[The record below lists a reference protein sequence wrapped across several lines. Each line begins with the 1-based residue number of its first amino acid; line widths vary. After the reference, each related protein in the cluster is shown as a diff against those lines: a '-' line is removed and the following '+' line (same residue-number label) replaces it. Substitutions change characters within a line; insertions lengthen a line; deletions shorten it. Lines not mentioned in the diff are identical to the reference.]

1 MIATDWHNIQ
11 KGKIILD
18 NGYEIDVSNITAEM
32 SCSYDNPSEFSFSGT
47 IQNISKKDDTVEK
60 LYSIS
65 VTFNSGKQE
74 YEYLISGE
82 GFSKLHHGDNIYILN
97 ESGYDYK
104 NAVVTVVGLH
114 YEPSD
119 EATRSIV
126 AFVVKS
132 ALELPRGSGWIDSD
146 YLRKR
151 PGRWEQ
157 AHDWVN
163 EKFSDLKISD
173 NFKQWAAT
181 TSTITGTTS
190 NSNFEVSTL
199 SDRINSLEKPEKPY
213 TDKNNTI
220 DYNKGDDNMNIFGN
234 IEFGKVAHRNTYA
247 MTLKGLAY
255 LRSDG
260 TGERQKA
267 SYVQYDPKTESIE
280 DVTPFV
286 LDSMDAR
293 DFVYKMPVATSAV
306 KKGDIILDCSN
317 PVFVKEVKGS
327 TLTVVEPYSCEVKT
341 ILAAKNAF
349 GFNFVTKIVNLM
361 DSFNVANSA
370 NAENPFGN
378 ILPLMLLSKDND
390 MGDMLPLMLM
400 SNGEFNNKDLM
411 SNPMMMYFLMKDGKS
426 NDMLPLLFMSNS
438 GLFGAP
444 EKETSNEE
452 V

>member
-1 MIATDWHNIQ
+1 MIATDWHNIRT
-11 KGKIILD
+11 GKVILD

-32 SCSYDNPSEFSFSGT
+32 SCSYDNPSEEFSFSGT
-47 IQNISKKDDTVEK
+47 IKTITRKEDKVEK
-60 LYSIS
+60 LHSIS
-65 VTFNSGKQE
+65 VRFNGGYSK
-74 YEYLISGE
+74 YEYLINEE
-82 GFSKLHHGDNIYILN
+82 GFSKLRGGGKIQILN

-104 NAVVTVVGLH
+104 NAVVEVL
-114 YEPSD
+114 ERNSQPS
-119 EATRSIV
+119 EAATRRIV
-126 AFVVKS
+126 AFVVVDGGY
-132 ALELPRGSGWIDSD
+132 LPRGEYWRDSDFCRCNPKKQLKIDSWIDEKCSD
-146 YLRKR
+146 ITIR
-151 PGRWEQ
+151 
-157 AHDWVN
+157 N
-163 EKFSDLKISD
+163 
-173 NFKQWAAT
+173 NFKQWTTT
-181 TSTITGTTS
+181 TSTITGTAS
-190 NSNFEVSTL
+190 NANFEVSTL
-199 SDRINSLEKPEKPY
+199 SDRIDSLEKLH

-220 DYNKGDDNMNIFGN
+220 DYNKGDDKVNIFGN
-234 IEFGKVAHRNTYA
+234 IEFGKVNHRNTYA

-260 TGERQKA
+260 TGEKQKVA
-267 SYVQYDPKTESIE
+267 YVQYDPKTESIE

-286 LDSMDAR
+286 LDNMDAR

-317 PVFVKEVKGS
+317 PVFVKEVKDS
-327 TLTVVEPYSCEVKT
+327 TLTVVDPYSCEVKT

-378 ILPLMLLSKDND
+378 ILPLMLLSKDSD
-390 MGDMLPLMLM
+390 MNDMLPLLFM
-400 SNGEFNNKDLM
+400 SNGNFKSENLM

-444 EKETSNEE
+444 AKETSNEE

>member
-1 MIATDWHNIQ
+1 MIATDWHNIRD
-11 KGKIILD
+11 GKIILD

-32 SCSYDNPSEFSFSGT
+32 SCSYDDPSEFSFSGT
-47 IQNISKKDDTVEK
+47 VKNITKKDDTVEK

-65 VTFNSGKQE
+65 VIFNSGKQE

-82 GFSKLHHGDNIYILN
+82 GFLKLHRGDNIYILN
-97 ESGYDYK
+97 ELGYDYK
-104 NAVVTVVGLH
+104 NAVVTVAGMH

-119 EATRSIV
+119 EATRTIV
-126 AFVVKS
+126 AFVAKS
-132 ALELPRGSGWIDSD
+132 ALELPRGSGWVDSNFTKANPKKQVEIDSWID
-146 YLRKR
+146 
-151 PGRWEQ
+151 
-157 AHDWVN
+157 
-163 EKFSDLKISD
+163 EKCSDITISD
-173 NFKQWAAT
+173 NFKKWAA
-181 TSTITGTTS
+181 SSATITSATTRIGA
-190 NSNFEVSTL
+190 EVSAL
-199 SDRINSLEKPEKPY
+199 SDSIEKMCCN
-213 TDKNNTI
+213 KNN
-220 DYNKGDDNMNIFGN
+220 DNDKGDDKVNIFGN
-234 IEFGKVAHRNTYA
+234 IEFGKVNHRNTYA

-260 TGERQKA
+260 TGERQKVA
-267 SYVQYDPKTESIE
+267 YVQYDPKTESIE

-327 TLTVVEPYSCEVKT
+327 TLTVVDPYSCEVKT

-349 GFNFVTKIVNLM
+349 GFNFVTKIVSLM

-370 NAENPFGN
+370 NAENPFDN
-378 ILPLMLLSKDND
+378 ILPLMFLSKDSD
-390 MGDMLPLMLM
+390 MNDMLPLLFM
-400 SNGEFNNKDLM
+400 SNGNFKSEDLM

-426 NDMLPLLFMSNS
+426 NDMLPLFLMSNS
-438 GLFGAP
+438 GLFGVP
-444 EKETSNEE
+444 VKETSNEE

>member
-1 MIATDWHNIQ
+1 MIATDWHSIRD
-11 KGKIILD
+11 GKIILD

-32 SCSYDNPSEFSFSGT
+32 SCSYDDPSEFSFSGT
-47 IQNISKKDDTVEK
+47 IKNITKKDDTVEK
-60 LYSIS
+60 LHSIS

-74 YEYLISGE
+74 YEYLISEE

-104 NAVVTVVGLH
+104 NAVVTVVGRH

-119 EATRSIV
+119 EATRTIV
-126 AFVVKS
+126 AFVAKS
-132 ALELPRGSGWIDSD
+132 ALELPRGSGWIDSE
-146 YLRKR
+146 YLTKR
-151 PGRWEQ
+151 PGKWEQ
-157 AHDWVN
+157 AHDWID
-163 EKFSDLKISD
+163 EKFNDLKISD
-173 NFKQWAAT
+173 NFKQWTAT

-199 SDRINSLEKPEKPY
+199 SDRIDNLEKMCY
-213 TDKNNTI
+213 NKNN
-220 DYNKGDDNMNIFGN
+220 DNDKGDDKVNIFGN
-234 IEFGKVAHRNTYA
+234 IEFGKVNHRNTYA

-260 TGERQKA
+260 TGERQKVA
-267 SYVQYDPKTESIE
+267 YVQYDPKTESIE

-327 TLTVVEPYSCEVKT
+327 TLTVVDPYSCEVKT

-349 GFNFVTKIVNLM
+349 GFNFVTKIVSLM
-361 DSFNVANSA
+361 DGFNVANSA

-378 ILPLMLLSKDND
+378 ILPLMLLSKDSD
-390 MGDMLPLMLM
+390 MNDMLPLLFM
-400 SNGEFNNKDLM
+400 SNGNFNSEDLM

-438 GLFGAP
+438 GLFGVPA
-444 EKETSNEE
+444 KETSNEE